1 MIVDI
6 HPNLIQGE
14 WVAADDSFANINP
27 SDTSETVGFFAV
39 ADASA
44 TEAAIDAA
52 HMAFGKWAGT
62 TPQVRADILEKAG
75 LELDARKAELGE
87 LLAREEGKTR
97 AQGTGEVTRAAQ
109 IFKYFAQ
116 EALRNGGE
124 THASIRP
131 GVSIEILREP
141 IGPVGVITPWNFP
154 ISLPAWKI
162 AAALAYGNTV
172 VFKPAQLVPA
182 SAWALTDILHRA
194 GLPAGVLNLVMG
206 RGSVIGPV
214 MGRSDRLAGITFT
227 GSTGTG
233 FGLAEQVLSHG
244 GKIQL
249 ELGGKNPI
257 VVMEDARLDAA
268 VDIAIDG
275 AFFLTGQRCTAS
287 SRIIVHEDIHDAF
300 VEAMVARMAEL
311 RIGHA
316 LSHDTQ
322 IGPVVDEGQLS
333 KNEEYIDI
341 GRSEG
346 AELVAGGTRL
356 NRETSGHFFAPALFA
371 GSTNDMRIN
380 REEIFGPIAGI
391 IKVSDFDE
399 ALAVAND
406 TEYGLSA
413 GIVTQSLAYAD
424 AFKRGADT
432 GMVMVNLATAGVDYH
447 VPFGGRKA
455 SSYGPKEQGQ
465 YAREFFTQVKTAYT
479 RPLR

>member
-1 MIVDI
+1 MDI
-6 HPNLIQGE
+6 QPNLIDGA
-14 WVAADDSFANINP
+14 WDSSGDSFTNINP
-27 SDTSETVGFFAV
+27 SDTSDVIGAYDA
-39 ADASA
+39 ADAGMA
-44 TEAAIDAA
+44 EAAIDAA
-52 HMAFGKWAGT
+52 SAAFGKWAGT
-62 TPQVRADILEKAG
+62 TLQYRADILEKAG
-75 LELDARKAELGE
+75 LELEARKTELGE

-97 AQGTGEVTRAAQ
+97 AQGTGEVLRAAQ

-124 THASIRP
+124 THGSIRP

-182 SAWALTDILHRA
+182 SAWALTDVLDRA

-206 RGSVIGPV
+206 RGSSIGPV
-214 MGRSDRLAGITFT
+214 MGKSDKLAGITFT

-249 ELGGKNPI
+249 ELGGKNPL

-268 VDIAIDG
+268 VDIAVDG
-275 AFFLTGQRCTAS
+275 AFYLTGQRCTAS
-287 SRIIVHEDIHDAF
+287 SRLIVHEAIYDAF
-300 VEAMVARMAEL
+300 VDAMAAKMQTL

-316 LSHDTQ
+316 LHDDTL
-322 IGPVVDEGQLS
+322 IGPVVDGDQLS
-333 KNEEYIDI
+333 KNQEYVEI

-346 AELVAGGTRL
+346 AELIAGGERL
-356 NRETSGHFFAPALFA
+356 NRDTDGFYFSPALFA
-371 GSTNDMRIN
+371 QARNDMRIS
-380 REEIFGPIAGI
+380 REEIFGPIASV

-406 TEYGLSA
+406 TEFGLSS

-424 AFKRGADT
+424 AFKRGSDA

-447 VPFGGRKA
+447 VPFGGRKS

-479 RPLR
+479 KPLF

>member
-1 MIVDI
+1 M
-6 HPNLIQGE
+6 
-14 WVAADDSFANINP
+14 
-27 SDTSETVGFFAV
+27 
-39 ADASA
+39 
-44 TEAAIDAA
+44 
-52 HMAFGKWAGT
+52 
-62 TPQVRADILEKAG
+62 
-75 LELDARKAELGE
+75 
-87 LLAREEGKTR
+87 
-97 AQGTGEVTRAAQ
+97 
-109 IFKYFAQ
+109 
-116 EALRNGGE
+116 
-124 THASIRP
+124 
-131 GVSIEILREP
+131 
-141 IGPVGVITPWNFP
+141 
-154 ISLPAWKI
+154 
-162 AAALAYGNTV
+162 
-172 VFKPAQLVPA
+172 
-182 SAWALTDILHRA
+182 
-194 GLPAGVLNLVMG
+194 
-206 RGSVIGPV
+206 
-214 MGRSDRLAGITFT
+214 
-227 GSTGTG
+227 
-233 FGLAEQVLSHG
+233 
-244 GKIQL
+244 
-249 ELGGKNPI
+249 
-257 VVMEDARLDAA
+257 
-268 VDIAIDG
+268 
-275 AFFLTGQRCTAS
+275 TGQRCTAS
-287 SRIIVHEDIHDAF
+287 SRIIVHEEIHDAF

-424 AFKRGADT
+424 AFKRGADA

>member
-1 MIVDI
+1 MDI
-6 HPNLIQGE
+6 QPNLIDGA
-14 WVAADDSFANINP
+14 WDSSGDSFTNINP
-27 SDTSETVGFFAV
+27 SDTSDVIGAYAA
-39 ADASA
+39 ADAA
-44 TEAAIDAA
+44 MAEAAIDAA
-52 HMAFGKWAGT
+52 SAAFGKWAGT
-62 TPQVRADILEKAG
+62 TLQYRADILEKAG
-75 LELDARKAELGE
+75 LELEARKAELGE

-97 AQGTGEVTRAAQ
+97 AQGTGEVLRAAQ

-124 THASIRP
+124 THGSIRP

-182 SAWALTDILHRA
+182 SAWALSDVLHRA

-206 RGSVIGPV
+206 RGSAIGPV
-214 MGRSDRLAGITFT
+214 MGKSDKLAGITFT

-249 ELGGKNPI
+249 ELGGKNPL

-268 VDIAIDG
+268 VDIAVDG
-275 AFFLTGQRCTAS
+275 AFYLTGQRCTAS
-287 SRIIVHEDIHDAF
+287 SRLIVHEAIYDAF
-300 VEAMVARMAEL
+300 VDAMAAKMQTL

-316 LSHDTQ
+316 LHDDTL
-322 IGPVVDEGQLS
+322 IGPVVDGGQLS
-333 KNEEYIDI
+333 KNQEYVEI

-346 AELVAGGTRL
+346 AELIAGGERL
-356 NRETSGHFFAPALFA
+356 NRDTDGFFFSPALFA
-371 GSTNDMRIN
+371 QASNDMRIS
-380 REEIFGPIAGI
+380 REEIFGPIASV

-406 TEYGLSA
+406 TEFGLSS

-424 AFKRGADT
+424 AFKRGSDA

-447 VPFGGRKA
+447 VPFGGRKS

-479 RPLR
+479 KPLF

>member
-1 MIVDI
+1 MDLQ
-6 HPNLIQGE
+6 PNLIAGS
-14 WVAADDSFANINP
+14 WDASGDSFVNINP
-27 SDTSETVGFFAV
+27 SDISDIVGHFAI
-39 ADASA
+39 ADAA
-44 TEAAIDAA
+44 TTEAAIDAA
-52 HMAFGKWAGT
+52 HAAFDSWART

-75 LELDARKAELGE
+75 LELYARKEELGE

-97 AQGTGEVTRAAQ
+97 TQGTGEVTRAAQ
-109 IFKYFAQ
+109 IFKFFAQ

-141 IGPVGVITPWNFP
+141 IGAVGVITPWNFP

-182 SAWALTDILHRA
+182 SAWALTDLLHRA
-194 GLPAGVLNLVMG
+194 GLPTGVLNLVMG
-206 RGSVIGPV
+206 RGSVIGPI
-214 MGRSDRLAGITFT
+214 MGRSEKLAGITFT

-249 ELGGKNPI
+249 ELGGKNPL

-287 SRIIVHEDIHDAF
+287 SRIIVHEGIHDAF
-300 VEAMVARMAEL
+300 VDAMLKKMSEL
-311 RIGHA
+311 RVGNA
-316 LSHDTQ
+316 LEDGTQ

-333 KNEEYIDI
+333 KNEQYVSI
-341 GRSEG
+341 GKAEG
-346 AELVAGGTRL
+346 AELVSGGMRMEHK
-356 NRETSGHFFAPALFA
+356 NNGYYFAPALFT
-371 GSTNDMRIN
+371 GSTNQMRIN
-380 REEIFGPIAGI
+380 RDEIFGPIAGI
-391 IKVSDFDE
+391 IKVSDFEE

-406 TEYGLSA
+406 TEFGLSS

-424 AFKRGADT
+424 AFKRGSDA

-447 VPFGGRKA
+447 VPFGGRKS

-479 RPLR
+479 KPLR